1 METVSK
7 YHIPDKLI
15 IEEKDQIA
23 KACND
28 PSGFEVL
35 YKKYYKKIL
44 LFVYQRVNTKDDAL
58 DVTSQVFLKALINIR
73 RYTFKG
79 VPFSAWLYRIALNE
93 LNLMFRKNK
102 LTRALNVE
110 MDNIGDIAEELELA
124 VEEKEIYFEKLTNA
138 LAELAADDLTII
150 EMRFFDE
157 MPFDEIGDILHI
169 TGNNAKVK
177 VYRIIDKLK
186 KSVL

>member
-1 METVSK
+1 MM
-7 YHIPDKLI
+7 
-15 IEEKDQIA
+15 
-23 KACND
+23 
-28 PSGFEVL
+28 F
-35 YKKYYKKIL
+35 
-44 LFVYQRVNTKDDAL
+44 
-58 DVTSQVFLKALINIR
+58 DV
-73 RYTFKG
+73 
-79 VPFSAWLYRIALNE
+79 
-93 LNLMFRKNK
+93 
-102 LTRALNVE
+102 
-110 MDNIGDIAEELELA
+110 AEELELA